1 MAKKKVVK
9 KKVAAKKPA
18 AKKVVFKKKAAA
30 PRKKVAALPENAVR
44 VPKPAKSSY
53 NAKRDL
59 KRNALLANQVM
70 HFHKIEEELPARQR
84 SGVSLEDIKTEGQAA
99 DFIKQV
105 TLRLHKQKKGKA

>member
-9 KKVAAKKPA
+9 KAAIKR
-18 AKKVVFKKKAAA
+18 VVVKKKAAA

-53 NAKRDL
+53 NAKRAL
-59 KRNALLANQVM
+59 KRNALLENQVM

-84 SGVSLEDIKTEGQAA
+84 SGVALDDIKTEGQAA
-99 DFIKQV
+99 DYIKQV